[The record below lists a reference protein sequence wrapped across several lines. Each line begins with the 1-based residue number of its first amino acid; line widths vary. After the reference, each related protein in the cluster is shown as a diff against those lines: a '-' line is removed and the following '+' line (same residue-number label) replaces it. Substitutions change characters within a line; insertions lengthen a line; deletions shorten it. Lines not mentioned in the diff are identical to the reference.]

1 MDYSLSMYLRYMW
14 YDARLSF
21 DAATNNNFTTI
32 KLPDNAWDQIWIP
45 EVVFRNEKHATFHDV
60 STANRMLR
68 LHDTGKVWYVFKVT
82 AQLSCPMGLQS
93 YPFDTQGC
101 PLRIESFGYDS
112 SVVVYKWFQPKDQA
126 VQFDP
131 GGLELPVMVIH
142 DFVLEDCS
150 YNSTFMYPP
159 GAFPCLEVVF
169 IVKRDFAYFLM
180 QYYITSALFVVLSW
194 VSFWISV
201 DAVVA
206 RVIIGLVTVLTLT
219 MQSTASRDQLPRV
232 SYVKAIDIWMS
243 TCLVFAFASLI
254 EFAVVNVW
262 SRRDARRSRASAAIA
277 ALRRRSSVAAVAAVF
292 GRRGPMPMP
301 PPMDSRRSPSPA
313 DQQPQPQPQQQL
325 VDGLKPSSTCGASQ
339 LQPPDNALP
348 VTSSPSPSHLLP
360 AVAEPVRKLSFR
372 LQRRFMTV
380 QQRRADNIDR
390 LARKLFPLSFVA
402 FNVVYWLSYML

>member
-1 MDYSLSMYLRYMW
+1 
-14 YDARLSF
+14 
-21 DAATNNNFTTI
+21 
-32 KLPDNAWDQIWIP
+32 
-45 EVVFRNEKHATFHDV
+45 
-60 STANRMLR
+60 
-68 LHDTGKVWYVFKVT
+68 
-82 AQLSCPMGLQS
+82 
-93 YPFDTQGC
+93 
-101 PLRIESFGYDS
+101 
-112 SVVVYKWFQPKDQA
+112 
-126 VQFDP
+126 
-131 GGLELPVMVIH
+131 
-142 DFVLEDCS
+142 
-150 YNSTFMYPP
+150 MYPP

-219 MQSTASRDQLPRV
+219 MQSSGARDQLPRV

-301 PPMDSRRSPSPA
+301 PPVHGRRSPSPA
-313 DQQPQPQPQQQL
+313 DQQQQPQQPQQL
-325 VDGLKPSSTCGASQ
+325 VDGLKPSSTGGASQ
-339 LQPPDNALP
+339 LQPPDNAIHVRVRRMRVPHTLRLLKRFQFFLVHGQ
-348 VTSSPSPSHLLP
+348 VTIIFVVSVCLF
-360 AVAEPVRKLSFR
+360 VCAEFFSATFDPISIKLGH
-372 LQRRFMTV
+372 
-380 QQRRADNIDR
+380 
-390 LARKLFPLSFVA
+390 
-402 FNVVYWLSYML
+402 MLYVWV